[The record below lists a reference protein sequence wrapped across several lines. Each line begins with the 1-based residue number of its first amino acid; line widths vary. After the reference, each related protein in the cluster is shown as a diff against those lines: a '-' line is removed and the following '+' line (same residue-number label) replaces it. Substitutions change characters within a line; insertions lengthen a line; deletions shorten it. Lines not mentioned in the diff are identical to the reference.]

1 MGKTLEDLDEHLDN
15 VENNCWTSVSQF
27 ERICIANGKK
37 IQKIDQFKKPL
48 NNYSFPLLCY
58 VQTHTQTYSL
68 CKFSPRLYGEVII
81 LFFQSPWTPVAPS
94 VFESGST
101 ETNANF
107 L

>member
-1 MGKTLEDLDEHLDN
+1 MLEDLSEHWDI
-15 VENNCWTSVSQF
+15 VENNCWTSVSHF
-27 ERICIANGKK
+27 ERICIINGKK

-48 NNYSFPLLCY
+48 NNYSFLLLWY
-58 VQTHTQTYSL
+58 VETHTQTYSL
-68 CKFSPRLYGEVII
+68 CQCSPRLYNEIII

-94 VFESGST
+94 IFEFGST